1 VSCPLFAKMARF
13 ETWGD
18 VARLFIGAA
27 CVGVL
32 LILLL
37 TAEARKLEEREEA
50 LVAVEEESDKVVPE
64 AGDISALTGLRTV
77 WSKLAQFIRNSE
89 PGDAQTR
96 RKREVASDEDYY
108 SFPIRETLQQDTSS
122 YSGQVSDLGS
132 ALLSSA
138 LDGHKIRHLD
148 EKIAL
153 LSEGDSLVK
162 SIIARFCGQVTS
174 ISYIMCSNAPEN
186 NKSLHNETEKESK
199 RGGKETRTKYED
211 AVLQHVDVMKN
222 RLSPIHS
229 SPLSE
234 AFCSSAPEIL
244 VIILLTSCVNCGIF
258 LFIAFCRGLWQD
270 EEKLDVGGRPLHGHE
285 ALRDL
290 EERARIWKEPRTV

>member
-1 VSCPLFAKMARF
+1 MARF

-27 CVGVL
+27 CVGLL

-50 LVAVEEESDKVVPE
+50 LVAMEEAESDKVVPE

-77 WSKLAQFIRNSE
+77 WSKLAQLIRNSE

-96 RKREVASDEDYY
+96 RKREVASNEDFY

-122 YSGQVSDLGS
+122 YSNQVSDLGS

-153 LSEGDSLVK
+153 LSEDDSLVK

-174 ISYIMCSNAPEN
+174 ISYIMCANAPEN
-186 NKSLHNETEKESK
+186 NKTLQNETEKESE
-199 RGGKETRTKYED
+199 REGKETRTKYED

-222 RLSPIHS
+222 RLSPVHS

-270 EEKLDVGGRPLHGHE
+270 EEKLDVGGRLLHGDE